1 MTTQKLSDDAH
12 KELESKLQH
21 LVDLAFQEGL
31 LAAIE
36 AARKQNDPYLL
47 DALHDML
54 VDRLYDELITRHTLE
69 ELK

>member
-1 MTTQKLSDDAH
+1 MTQKLSDDAH
-12 KELESKLQH
+12 KELEGKLQH
-21 LVDLAFQEGL
+21 LVDIAFQNGL

-36 AARKQNDPYLL
+36 AAREAKDPYLL
-47 DALHDML
+47 DALHDVL